1 MRKSDSHKTQP
12 FNAVAVWLVFVCTTA
27 VVSAGF
33 ADEPNDP
40 QTADTSQIEQLK
52 TVLNTIPD
60 IIFYKDIDGIYL
72 GGNKAWLELIGDPAG
87 FVGKTDFD
95 LFPADV
101 AQGFREM
108 DKAMLAGLQTT
119 RNDEWVTY
127 PDGRRVLL
135 ETIKTPLVTSEG
147 NIQGVLGIS
156 RDITQREALDIE
168 GVKKATANWYAALN
182 TMFTGDSQPMKDA
195 WSQQDDITYMGPAGD
210 YLRGRAAID
219 RAWDAQAAQKLGGR
233 VVPTNINTVV
243 GKDLAVINCIE
254 RGENAVEGRVETVEI
269 RSSTTFR
276 LEAGV
281 WKAIGHQTD
290 LLAHVDSGE

>member
-1 MRKSDSHKTQP
+1 MRKSHSHRTQL
-12 FNAVAVWLVFVCTTA
+12 FNAIAVWLVFVCTTT
-27 VVSAGF
+27 VGSAGF
-33 ADEPNDP
+33 ADEPNDAP
-40 QTADTSQIEQLK
+40 SADTSQIEQLNA
-52 TVLNTIPD
+52 VLDTIPD
-60 IIFYKDIDGIYL
+60 IIFYKDIGGVYL
-72 GGNKAWLELIGDPAG
+72 GGNTAWLELIGDSVD

-101 AQGFREM
+101 ARGFREM
-108 DKAMLAGLQTT
+108 DKAMLAGLETT

-135 ETIKTPLVTSEG
+135 ETVKTPLVDSDG
-147 NIQGVLGIS
+147 NVQGVLGIS
-156 RDITQREALDIE
+156 RDITQRETRDIE
-168 GVKKATANWYAALN
+168 GVKEATAKWYVALN
-182 TMFTGDSQPMKDA
+182 TMFTGDAQPMKDA

-233 VVPTNINTVV
+233 VAPTNINTVV

-254 RGENAVEGRVETVEI
+254 RGENAVDGRVETVEI

-276 LEAGV
+276 LEAGL

-290 LLAHVDSGE
+290 RLSHVNSSE